1 MQETKSWI
9 SRSLLFVGLVIV
21 VDQVT
26 KIIVLKTMTKGQSVN
41 LLGDWLKFT
50 FTENPGMAFG
60 LEFGPPALITI
71 FSLVA
76 TLLIVVYLYKVGG
89 VYRPYRISL
98 CMVLGGALGN
108 IIDRV
113 LYGKLLYGDPYF
125 LGKVVDFIHINVW
138 RGYVP
143 DSIPI
148 FGGRYLALF
157 PIWNVADMAIV
168 LGVIGIIVFQKHF
181 HKVSLSEPGDADST
195 SGKSSEAS
203 EMSSPETSKD
213 PDLPGEPGG
222 EGNDSR
228 E

>member
-9 SRSLLFVGLVIV
+9 SSSLLFVGLVIV
-21 VDQVT
+21 LDQVT
-26 KIIVLKTMTKGQSVN
+26 KVIVLKTMTKGQSVS

-113 LYGKLLYGDPYF
+113 LYGKVLYGDPYF
-125 LGKVVDFIHINVW
+125 LGKVVDFIHINIW

-181 HKVSLSEPGDADST
+181 HKVSLSGLGDSDSVP
-195 SGKSSEAS
+195 GKSSEAF
-203 EMSSPETSKD
+203 ETSSPETSSD
-213 PDLPGEPGG
+213 VDLPGESGG

>member
-9 SRSLLFVGLVIV
+9 ARSLLFVGLVIV

-26 KIIVLKTMTKGQSVN
+26 KIIVLKTMTKGQSVI

-76 TLLIVVYLYKVGG
+76 TLLIVVYLYEVGG

-125 LGKVVDFIHINVW
+125 LGKVVDFIHINIW

-143 DSIPI
+143 ESIPI

-181 HKVSLSEPGDADST
+181 HKVSLSGLGDSDSAT
-195 SGKSSEAS
+195 DKSSEAS
-203 EMSSPETSKD
+203 ETSSPETSSD
-213 PDLPGEPGG
+213 PDLPGETGG